1 MSISRDPSPSRLT
14 LWGFPGGP
22 VVKTLCSHSPCRA
35 HWLWSLVRELRSSS
49 CSMLGEKKKTIGF
62 CSSRQDLY
70 FGIKLGL
77 NHGVPIHW
85 LCDLW
90 WVPSNLGVTL
100 SEKWGQQFLIEE
112 LWDPHDTTEGADTH
126 PAHASTSLP
135 KPETMD
141 REGAP
146 WEFQC
151 ETFQCTCLQLAIFT
165 IAYNLLSVTEILIGT
180 CKESHGS
187 EESA

>member
-1 MSISRDPSPSRLT
+1 MQDALALI
-14 LWGFPGGP
+14 PGQGTKILKLLN
-22 VVKTLCSHSPCRA
+22 VG
-35 HWLWSLVRELRSSS
+35 
-49 CSMLGEKKKTIGF
+49 GEKKTIGF

-90 WVPSNLGVTL
+90 WVPSNFGVTL
-100 SEKWGQQFLIEE
+100 IWKMRPVVSHRETVRPPWHYK
-112 LWDPHDTTEGADTH
+112 DTEGADTH

-141 REGAP
+141 REGAQR
-146 WEFQC
+146 EFQC
-151 ETFQCTCLQLAIFT
+151 ETFQCTCLQLTIFT
-165 IAYNLLSVTEILIGT
+165 IAYNLISVTEILIGT
-180 CKESHGS
+180 CKKSHGS